1 MFLAARDVLFWEQF
15 KELQKLLT
23 FNLLRSEDFDF
34 LFPWKK
40 PIKGLI
46 WKKVDFGV
54 LFQTMLWGL
63 RSGRPPSP
71 SVIIWKVG
79 TEDL

>member
-40 PIKGLI
+40 QLKA
-46 WKKVDFGV
+46 
-54 LFQTMLWGL
+54 
-63 RSGRPPSP
+63 
-71 SVIIWKVG
+71 
-79 TEDL
+79 